1 MNQRKLLNP
10 KEVALTLLDYQ
21 PATYFGVQSH
31 DRLSISNNVMI
42 LAKTAKL
49 FEIPTVLT
57 TIAAESFSGPMTR
70 DLIEQF
76 PNEPVYDRTS
86 INAWLDAEYRKAIA
100 ATGRKRLIVAGLW
113 TEACVLFPAMEMLS
127 LGYEV
132 FVPTDACGDV
142 SVEAHERA
150 VTRMAMAGGVPI
162 TSLQF
167 LFEMQQDWA
176 RADTYEGVLDIVRAH
191 SPYGIQVDFS
201 KWALGG
207 Q

>member
-100 ATGRKRLIVAGLW
+100 ATGRKRLIVSGWILYAAVYAGFAFVSTTTGVW
-113 TEACVLFPAMEMLS
+113 ALFL
-127 LGYEV
+127 
-132 FVPTDACGDV
+132 
-142 SVEAHERA
+142 
-150 VTRMAMAGGVPI
+150 I
-162 TSLQF
+162 
-167 LFEMQQDWA
+167 
-176 RADTYEGVLDIVRAH
+176 
-191 SPYGIQVDFS
+191 YGIYFGLAEGAEKAAQE
-201 KWALGG
+201 
-207 Q
+207 